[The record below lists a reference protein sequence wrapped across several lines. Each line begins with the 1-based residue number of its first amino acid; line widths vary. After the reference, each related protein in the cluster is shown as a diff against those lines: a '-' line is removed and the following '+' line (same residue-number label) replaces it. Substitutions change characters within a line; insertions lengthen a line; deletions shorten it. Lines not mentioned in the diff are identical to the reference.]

1 MDPNN
6 PYLKFISKFGAPQQ
20 QQSPQ
25 QQPQGPFQQS
35 QQQMQ
40 QSMQAGNQI
49 GGMFKKGASYLMGKQ
64 PQAQPPAMGQPGTA
78 PQPTMQQLT
87 GAGGAS
93 SQCPTCGA
101 PMNSSDTSEEMGIM
115 PDAS

>member
-20 QQSPQ
+20 QQSSQ
-25 QQPQGPFQQS
+25 QQPQGPFQQA
-35 QQQMQ
+35 QQNMQ
-40 QSMQAGNQI
+40 QSMQAGNQLGSAI
-49 GGMFKKGASYLMGKQ
+49 KKGASYLKPQ

-101 PMNSSDTSEEMGIM
+101 PMNSSNTDEEMGIM

>member
-25 QQPQGPFQQS
+25 QQGPFQQS

-49 GGMFKKGASYLMGKQ
+49 GSMIKKGASYLKPQ
-64 PQAQPPAMGQPGTA
+64 PQAPAMGQPGTA

-101 PMNSSDTSEEMGIM
+101 PMNSSNTDEEMGIM